1 MFFTKK
7 ENNEMIEIEEKIN
20 KDIQGIINNNG
31 LHQLY
36 RQKARD
42 AKTLKEKIDIVIN
55 TRDHQV
61 YMWKE
66 FKKDFPVAFFAIDKD
81 KNIVE
86 HNRVFES
93 LTGFN
98 HNEISNNKG
107 GAILWP
113 TNPADCQVCALAAK
127 HINSKNP
134 GEGYANIISR
144 NGEKIPVFA
153 YIVPIFLNGELEKA
167 FILLRDQRDEIK
179 NRKSYMTEQIN
190 PITNILQSIA
200 QGDISGS
207 LTLSDKSELKE
218 LEAPINTI
226 ISTLQDITSKILT
239 SAINASKISN
249 DTMTTLDDTQRWNQ
263 EVFQPNQFEL
273 TDKAHELEN
282 SILEIQNMVGLIEE
296 VSDQT
301 NLLALNAAIE
311 AARAGEHGRGFA
323 VVADE
328 VRKLAERSQKST
340 DEIKATISVIKNN
353 TATMVSNITETK
365 EEALKLTNSLEEM
378 NNSFSNIEEDMNSLK
393 QATEIFKL

>member
-1 MFFTKK
+1 MFFGKK
-7 ENNEMIEIEEKIN
+7 ENNELKDIEEKIN
-20 KDIQGIINNNG
+20 KDIVLIINNKG
-31 LHQLY
+31 LHQSY
-36 RQKARD
+36 RQKAKN
-42 AKTLKEKIDIVIN
+42 AQTLKEKIDIVIN

-61 YMWKE
+61 FMWKE
-66 FKKDFPVAFFAIDKD
+66 FKKDFPVAFFAIDKE

-86 HNRVFES
+86 HNKVFES
-93 LTGFN
+93 LTGFSYD
-98 HNEISNNKG
+98 EIANNKG

-113 TNPADCQVCALAAK
+113 VNPPDCQVCALASK
-127 HINSKNP
+127 YINSRNP
-134 GEGYANIISR
+134 GEGYANIISKS
-144 NGEKIPVFA
+144 GEQIPVFA
-153 YIVPIFLNGELEKA
+153 YIVPIFLEGELEKA

-179 NRKSYMTEQIN
+179 SRKSYMAEQIK
-190 PITNILQSIA
+190 PITNILNDIA
-200 QGDISGS
+200 KGDISGN
-207 LTLSDKSELKE
+207 LGLSNESELKG

-249 DTMTTLDDTQRWNQ
+249 NTMATLDNTQKWNQ

-353 TATMVSNITETK
+353 TATMVSNISETK

-378 NNSFSNIEEDMNSLK
+378 NKSFTNIEEDMNSLK
-393 QATEIFKL
+393 QETEIFKL

>member
-1 MFFTKK
+1 VFFKKK
-7 ENNEMIEIEEKIN
+7 ENNEIKEIEEKIN
-20 KDIQGIINNNG
+20 KDIQSIIANNN
-31 LHQLY
+31 LHQSY
-36 RQKARD
+36 RQKAQD
-42 AKTLKEKIDIVIN
+42 AQTLKEKIDIVISA
-55 TRDHQV
+55 RDHQI
-61 YMWKE
+61 YMWKT
-66 FKKDFPVAFFAIDKD
+66 FKKDFPIAFFAIDKD

-86 HNRVFES
+86 HNRVLES

-98 HNEISNNKG
+98 YDEISNSKG
-107 GAILWP
+107 GTILWP
-113 TNPADCQVCALAAK
+113 TNPADCQVCALASK
-127 HINSKNP
+127 YINSKTP
-134 GEGYANIISR
+134 GEGYANIISK
-144 NGEKIPVFA
+144 NGERIPVFS

-179 NRKSYMTEQIN
+179 NRKSYMTEQIE
-190 PITNILQSIA
+190 PITNILQNIA
-200 QGDISGS
+200 QGNISNN
-207 LTLSDKSELKE
+207 LILSNESELKE
-218 LEAPINTI
+218 LETPINTI

-249 DTMTTLDDTQRWNQ
+249 DTMATLDETQKWNQ
-263 EVFQPNQFEL
+263 EVFQLNQFEL

-365 EEALKLTNSLEEM
+365 EEALKLTDSLEDM
-378 NNSFSNIEEDMNSLK
+378 NKSFSNIEEDMNSLK
-393 QATEIFKL
+393 QEAEMFQV